1 MPVAMAYPHVVKI
14 NNDIYAGGG
23 YSETHTYTI
32 CRYSPAGDLW
42 TALPKCP
49 TRTFGLTEIECKP
62 VLIGGIPV
70 TRRVADGPCND
81 VYTLEES
88 REWRKTLPPLPT
100 ARLYPTVFRYQSF
113 LIACGGITSYT
124 DSNNHTS
131 TSAVEV
137 FSSKTSQWYKA
148 EPLPIALHAMSY
160 TIIDDTCYLIGG
172 KSAVGASNRAF
183 CASLPS
189 LIQQTM
195 AQTDP
200 QSPTASSSPPS
211 AIWRELTDCSLVQP
225 TAASFRGCLLAI
237 GGRRSGIASSQV
249 YVYSSITNL
258 WQPMPNAELP
268 EPRYYATAIQL
279 ANGDII
285 LMGGKVANDLYCTT
299 FIGSPQ

>member
-1 MPVAMAYPHVVKI
+1 MPIAMSHPRVVRI
-14 NNDIYAGGG
+14 NDDIYAGGG
-23 YSETHTYTI
+23 RSKTLAHTI

-49 TRTFGLTEIECKP
+49 TRMFGLTEIECKP
-62 VLIGGIPV
+62 VLIGGIPF
-70 TRRVADGPCND
+70 TSSMTDGPCND

-100 ARLYPTVFRYQSF
+100 ARFYLAVFRYQSF
-113 LIACGGITSYT
+113 LIACGGITSFTGSGNYT
-124 DSNNHTS
+124 CTS
-131 TSAVEV
+131 TVEV
-137 FSSKTSQWYKA
+137 FSSRTSRWYEA
-148 EPLPIALHAMSY
+148 DPLPIALSNMSH

-172 KSAVGASNRAF
+172 NTAVGLSNRAF

-189 LIQQTM
+189 LIQQAT

-237 GGRRSGIASSQV
+237 GGQWLSIASSQV
-249 YVYSSITNL
+249 YVYSHITNL

-268 EPRYYATAIQL
+268 EPRCGATAIQL

-285 LMGGKVANDLYCTT
+285 LVGGKVANDLYCTT
-299 FIGSPQ
+299 FIASPQ